1 MEGLK
6 DLPKD
11 EPVGELPPQD
21 WLEAAETRAVIAALS
36 ADGAQPRFVGG
47 CVRDALARRPVKD
60 IDIATPD
67 TPERVIELLARAGLR
82 SVPTGLAHGTVTAIA
97 NGKPFEITTLRRDV
111 ETDGRHAKV
120 AFTDDWIADA
130 SRRDFTINALSCR
143 ADRQIY
149 DPFGGIAD
157 LAAGRIVF
165 VGDPGKRID
174 EDVLRLLRYFRFYAH
189 FGHPPA
195 DTASVHACRAR
206 AGRLTDLSGERIA
219 AEILKL
225 LAVPDPLPALVLMQW
240 AGALQVLLPDG
251 ADLGRIRALAFL
263 ESRGVRHDGIAIDP
277 LRRLAALLKPDREQA
292 EQLASRLRLSNA
304 QTERLIALTA
314 PDIVP
319 DRAMGLPQQR
329 RLLYRLGTERFLDLT
344 LMAWAQVRA
353 DEGYVPP
360 GDNGRWMAM
369 LDLIA
374 EWAIPNFPVRGED
387 VVAAGVPA
395 GPEVGRRLT
404 ALRDWWEE
412 EDFRPGRTELLE
424 RLKQKI

>member
-21 WLEAAETRAVIAALS
+21 WLEAEETRAVMAALA

-67 TPERVIELLARAGLR
+67 PPERVVGLLARAHLR
-82 SVPTGLAHGTVTAIA
+82 SVPTGLVHGTITAIA
-97 NGKPFEITTLRRDV
+97 NGRPYEITTLRRDV

-130 SRRDFTINALSCR
+130 ARRDFTINALSCR

-195 DTASVHACRAR
+195 DTASLHACRAR
-206 AGRLTDLSGERIA
+206 AGRLIELSGERIA
-219 AEILKL
+219 AETMKL
-225 LAVPDPLPALVLMQW
+225 LAATDPLPALVLMQW
-240 AGALQVLLPDG
+240 AGVLAALLPDG
-251 ADLGRIRALAFL
+251 VDFGRVRALTFL
-263 ESRGVRHDGIAIDP
+263 ESRGVRHASVAADP
-277 LRRLAALLKPDREQA
+277 LRRLAALLKPDAGRAA
-292 EQLASRLRLSNA
+292 ELASRLRLSNA
-304 QTERLIALTA
+304 QTERLIGLAAPETA
-314 PDIVP
+314 PDRLMDP
-319 DRAMGLPQQR
+319 PTQR
-329 RLLYRLGTERFLDLT
+329 RLLYRLGAERFVDLT
-344 LMAWAQVRA
+344 LMAWAQARA
-353 DEGYVPP
+353 DDGYLPP

-369 LDLIA
+369 LDLA
-374 EWAIPNFPVRGED
+374 GAWTIPAFPIRGED
-387 VVAAGVPA
+387 VVASGVPA
-395 GPEVGRRLT
+395 GPEVGRRL
-404 ALRDWWEE
+404 ASLRDWWEA
-412 EDFRPGRTELLE
+412 EDFCPSRAELLE
-424 RLKQKI
+424 RLKRFS